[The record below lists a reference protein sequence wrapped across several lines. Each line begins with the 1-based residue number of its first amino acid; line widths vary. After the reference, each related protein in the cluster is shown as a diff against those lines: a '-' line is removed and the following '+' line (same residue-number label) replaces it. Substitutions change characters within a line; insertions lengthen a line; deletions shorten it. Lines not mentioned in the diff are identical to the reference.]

1 MESEGQGRARE
12 PGESREER
20 GVGGKAE
27 REPGA
32 VPGGK
37 AVARMGEAMKSE
49 EQAGVRA
56 ERQGTPNTVAQ
67 AVSDK
72 QPPATRVSSL
82 NATTTLYKWLQR
94 RFCGLEETGNR

>member
-37 AVARMGEAMKSE
+37 AVARMGAAIESE
-49 EQAGVRA
+49 EQAGPVRA
-56 ERQGTPNTVAQ
+56 ARQGTPNTVAQ

-82 NATTTLYKWLQR
+82 NATTTLYKGVKISHFR
-94 RFCGLEETGNR
+94 

>member
-37 AVARMGEAMKSE
+37 AVARMGGGHGE
-49 EQAGVRA
+49 
-56 ERQGTPNTVAQ
+56 
-67 AVSDK
+67 
-72 QPPATRVSSL
+72 
-82 NATTTLYKWLQR
+82 
-94 RFCGLEETGNR
+94 